1 MEYKCT
7 YFHLFLSH
15 QESPNLCCQVV
26 ASSGQWG
33 KAGHW
38 CCPLAAGTDPS
49 AWAADASSV
58 QKDAWLKKIKKIK
71 KNHTGKN
78 WCISYCLGPLNV
90 FNNYYIYSI
99 LTVNKINI
107 EISQSMGLRLCC
119 CCCENVLLSRRDVRP
134 ENERLIRNN
143 NEQWVA

>member
-71 KNHTGKN
+71 KKSHREELM
-78 WCISYCLGPLNV
+78 Y
-90 FNNYYIYSI
+90 F
-99 LTVNKINI
+99 
-107 EISQSMGLRLCC
+107 
-119 CCCENVLLSRRDVRP
+119 LLSWT
-134 ENERLIRNN
+134 IKCI
-143 NEQWVA
+143 

>member
-1 MEYKCT
+1 M
-7 YFHLFLSH
+7 HLLS
-15 QESPNLCCQVV
+15 SFPFPSGISKPVLPSGGKLRSVGKGRPLV
-26 ASSGQWG
+26 LSSGSWYRSLCMGCRCQFSP
-33 KAGHW
+33 KRCMA
-38 CCPLAAGTDPS
+38 
-49 AWAADASSV
+49 
-58 QKDAWLKKIKKIK
+58 KKIKKIK

-119 CCCENVLLSRRDVRP
+119 CCCENVLLFRRDVRP